1 MKKKVVII
9 LSFLLL
15 LSCGFEPIY
24 SKKELEKKF
33 NFSISRI
40 QFSGENTINQFLKND
55 LKNYVN
61 IESKPIKYR
70 LNINSKKVITITSK
84 NKKGNAE
91 LFYMEIII
99 NLDVYKGSVFEKS
112 ITLEDG
118 FEYKNKSNKF
128 QLEKYEKSIIE
139 NISSRLSRNIIE
151 QLYSIQ

>member
-139 NISSRLSRNIIE
+139 NISSRLSKNIIE
-151 QLYSIQ
+151 QLYSI

>member
-99 NLDVYKGSVFEKS
+99 NLDVYKGSIFEKS

-128 QLEKYEKSIIE
+128 ELEKYEKSIIE
-139 NISSRLSRNIIE
+139 NISSRLSKNIIE
-151 QLYSIQ
+151 QLYSI

>member
-1 MKKKVVII
+1 MKKNVVII

-33 NFSISRI
+33 NFSICRI

-99 NLDVYKGSVFEKS
+99 NLDVYKGSIFEKS

-128 QLEKYEKSIIE
+128 ELEKYEKSIIE
-139 NISSRLSRNIIE
+139 NISSRLSKNIIE
-151 QLYSIQ
+151 QLYSI

>member
-128 QLEKYEKSIIE
+128 ELEKYEKSIIE

-151 QLYSIQ
+151 QLYSI

>member
-99 NLDVYKGSVFEKS
+99 NLDVYKGSIFEKS

-128 QLEKYEKSIIE
+128 ELEKYEKSII
-139 NISSRLSRNIIE
+139 
-151 QLYSIQ
+151 